1 MCREIGDVVG
11 PKRLASL
18 PDTPY
23 WLADAVAD
31 KYFSGN
37 VRELRNLVE
46 RIGVTVRQ
54 IGACDAARLHRLL
67 AVARSNQPVPAESA
81 AEVLVDRSKGDM
93 AERSRV
99 LAALDANSWRRQD
112 TAQYLGISRKV
123 LWEKMRKYQIF
134 DEEPETRES
143 E

>member
-18 PDTPY
+18 PDIPY

-31 KYFSGN
+31 SYVSGN
-37 VRELRNLVE
+37 VHELRNLAE

-54 IGACDAARLHRLL
+54 IGAWDAACLHRLL
-67 AVARSNQPVPAESA
+67 AVARSNQPVSAESA
-81 AEVLVDRSKGDM
+81 AEVLVDRSKWNM
-93 AERSRV
+93 AERNRV

-112 TAQYLGISRKV
+112 AAQNLGIGRKM

>member
-1 MCREIGDVVG
+1 
-11 PKRLASL
+11 
-18 PDTPY
+18 
-23 WLADAVAD
+23 
-31 KYFSGN
+31 
-37 VRELRNLVE
+37 
-46 RIGVTVRQ
+46 VTVRQ

-93 AERSRV
+93 AERSLV
-99 LAALDANSWRRQD
+99 LAALDANSWRPQD